1 MTEYGGGTPTQ
12 ARSHYSQAT
21 ELNQPDQIFTGH
33 WAAGAG
39 AGAWTP
45 LNPCEI
51 VNDGRGVS
59 GPHARG
65 HTEHSGCV
73 CCFSKFC
80 HVLEV
85 ATRQKRREE
94 MEHVLHKKYSVCI

>member
-45 LNPCEI
+45 FNPCEMAA
-51 VNDGRGVS
+51 V
-59 GPHARG
+59 
-65 HTEHSGCV
+65 
-73 CCFSKFC
+73 
-80 HVLEV
+80 
-85 ATRQKRREE
+85 
-94 MEHVLHKKYSVCI
+94 

>member
-39 AGAWTP
+39 AWTP
-45 LNPCEI
+45 LNPCEMAA
-51 VNDGRGVS
+51 VQCDDGRGVS
-59 GPHARG
+59 GP
-65 HTEHSGCV
+65 
-73 CCFSKFC
+73 
-80 HVLEV
+80 L
-85 ATRQKRREE
+85 
-94 MEHVLHKKYSVCI
+94 